1 MKKAAFLLALAM
13 TAIGTAAHAV
23 QMPLSVKESSVIK
36 ENTVRMLGSNCEWE
50 SHFTDFI
57 NSDLSVNKTRA
68 EVMSGYPLP
77 SARMA
82 GSSSRVF
89 QWKSAIGPS
98 GSRPLQFNG
107 YTNTRI
113 YYGVLEWINHV
124 KTVNSDAKF
133 TYVLNMETG
142 KAADA
147 ADLAEFFCGDGTV
160 NYNGAVNWAEKRKEY
175 GTKKPVAIDI
185 WELGN
190 EINTSTMLGPKG
202 MSKEEYVNAAKS
214 YISAIRAI
222 DPNAVFAACGHT
234 ATGQNTA
241 EAQEWNRYVLE
252 QLGSWID
259 YLTVHLY
266 YTQYDMVQYQNAYM
280 DSLRD
285 MINEISPKVK
295 LYYSEHSTYINNFSD
310 QEVVNRTHGMYGTLA
325 TSEFFNRVMI
335 RPEVY
340 AADYHCLYSP
350 NWSEYYVNGAG
361 QLKPTPIAD
370 LLKLYEEYSIGN
382 IIDSTLDGYKDGKTA
397 GVTKLAVE
405 KDGALN
411 IIITNQTAETVDI
424 PFSAER
430 NYIMTERSELYAD
443 TSIAKPEYADNWY
456 DKTTG
461 KEKHEVY
468 SDKEYYTRKEL
479 CRIFSVKPYSVTAV
493 RLEPAEPVTVTICA
507 ALYNTDG
514 TLRSVRMIQEHLF
527 ITDSGAITAAKL
539 RPGEKAFVWDKDMR
553 PVTGVLTAAMLL
565 GSRDNDF
572 KDEWDF

>member
-1 MKKAAFLLALAM
+1 
-13 TAIGTAAHAV
+13 
-23 QMPLSVKESSVIK
+23 
-36 ENTVRMLGSNCEWE
+36 MLGSNCEWE
-50 SHFTDFI
+50 SQFTDFI
-57 NSDLSVNKTRA
+57 NSDMSVNKTRA
-68 EVMSGYPLP
+68 EVMSAYSLP

-89 QWKSAIGPS
+89 QWKSAIGPIE
-98 GSRPLQFNG
+98 SRPLQFNG

-113 YYGVLEWINHV
+113 YYGVLEWVNHV
-124 KTVNSDAKF
+124 KTVNSDAKL

-142 KAADA
+142 DAADA
-147 ADLAEFFCGDGTV
+147 ADLAEFFCGDGSI
-160 NYNGAVNWAEKRKEY
+160 NYNGAVNWAKKRQEY
-175 GTKKPVAIDI
+175 GTTDPVEIDV

-190 EINTSTMLGPKG
+190 ELNASTVLGPKG

-214 YISAIRAI
+214 YISAIRDI
-222 DPNAVFAACGHT
+222 EPDAVFAACGHT
-234 ATGQNTA
+234 ETGQNTA
-241 EAQEWNRYVLE
+241 EAREWNRYVLE
-252 QLGSWID
+252 QLGSLID

-266 YTQYDMVQYQNAYM
+266 YTQYDMVQNQNTYM

-285 MINEISPKVK
+285 LINELSPNVK
-295 LYYSEHSTYINNFSD
+295 LYYSEHSTYINNFSN
-310 QEVVNRTHGMYGTLA
+310 QEEVNRTHGMYGTLA

-361 QLKPTPIAD
+361 QLKATPIAD
-370 LLKLYEEYSIGN
+370 MMKLYEEYSIGN
-382 IIDSTLDGYKDGKTA
+382 VIDSTLDGYKDGRTA
-397 GVTKLAVE
+397 GVTQLAVE

-411 IIITNQTAETVDI
+411 VIITNQTAETVDI
-424 PFSAER
+424 PFSAEKD
-430 NYIMTERSELYAD
+430 YIMTERTEIYAD

-456 DKTTG
+456 DKETG
-461 KEKHEVY
+461 EEKHEVY

-479 CRIFSVKPYSVTAV
+479 CSSFSVKPYSVTAV
-493 RLEPAEPVTVTICA
+493 RLEPAEPIKVTIYA
-507 ALYNTDG
+507 TLYNTDG
-514 TLRSVRMIQEHLF
+514 TLRSVRMIRDHQF

-553 PVTGVLTAAMLL
+553 PVTGSLTAAMLS